1 MNAALAVL
9 MLLAAPALVGTA
21 SAPRT
26 TAGVRWALGAL
37 TLCLAGVLLHG
48 LGVARDPTRWAL
60 AALTLAAAAKCA
72 MTMKS
77 IRTGRVDPLLGLMF
91 GLVAT
96 AGTLLVL
103 SDSVNA
109 WDAVAIWYAKTRAL
123 LEWQPLSATPVPVY
137 PELGPMGWSL
147 LVAIAGTFAEPVGR
161 LLLD

>member
-1 MNAALAVL
+1 MKAALAVL

-77 IRTGRVDPLLGLMF
+77 IRTGRVDTLLGLMF
-91 GLVAT
+91 GLKDRAINAIVIPENDRRLKKVRARRL
-96 AGTLLVL
+96 GIGIG
-103 SDSVNA
+103 SDAS
-109 WDAVAIWYAKTRAL
+109 
-123 LEWQPLSATPVPVY
+123 
-137 PELGPMGWSL
+137 
-147 LVAIAGTFAEPVGR
+147 
-161 LLLD
+161 